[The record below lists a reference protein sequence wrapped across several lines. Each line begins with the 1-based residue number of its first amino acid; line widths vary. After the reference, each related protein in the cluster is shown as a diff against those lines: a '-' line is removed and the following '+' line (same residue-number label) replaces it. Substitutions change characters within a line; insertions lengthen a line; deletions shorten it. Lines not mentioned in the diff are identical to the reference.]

1 VSRHALSKP
10 TSRARSLRLDRV
22 EHDELPAIQ
31 AALQNHE
38 IKPIPTEDPAD
49 LAIQIHP
56 TAIVDHSAHLEP
68 GVKIGAYAVVG
79 PRCVVGRATVI
90 QHHAIV
96 EQDTTLGQGNQVFP
110 FAVVGSE
117 PQDLKH
123 KGERTTLVIGDHNQ
137 IREHATIHRGTAVGG
152 GITRVGSRCLVM
164 VGAHVAHDCILDD
177 EVILA
182 NQVMLG
188 GHAHIAT
195 GATVAGGA
203 GIHHFATVGKYAF
216 VGGLA
221 RIAKDVPPFLVV
233 EGSPAEPRKVN
244 TVALSRR
251 GFAEADIEALKNAF
265 KTLFRDHDAP
275 MSVLVRRL
283 LDDPKQ
289 PACVRE
295 LCDSLDRVRLGVH
308 GRWRESLRDTHA
320 APRR

>member
-1 VSRHALSKP
+1 MSQHAS
-10 TSRARSLRLDRV
+10 TAASARAHLALRLGRDD
-22 EHDELPAIQ
+22 HDDEIQ
-31 AALQNHE
+31 
-38 IKPIPTEDPAD
+38 IPTHEVKP
-49 LAIQIHP
+49 LAVVDAGPDVHP
-56 TAIVDHSAHLEP
+56 TACIDPTAHLER
-68 GVKIGAYAVVG
+68 GVRVGPYACVG
-79 PRCVVGRATVI
+79 PRCVIGAGTHLH
-90 QHHAIV
+90 HHAVV
-96 EQDTTLGQGNQVFP
+96 EQDTVLGVGNQVFP
-110 FAVVGSE
+110 FAVLGTD

-123 KGERTTLVIGDHNQ
+123 KGERTTLVVGDYNAF
-137 IREHATIHRGTAVGG
+137 REHSTVHRGTAVGG
-152 GITRVGSRCLVM
+152 GETRVGSRCLIM
-164 VGAHVAHDCILDD
+164 VGAHIAHDCLVDD

-203 GIHHFATVGKYAF
+203 GIHHFATVGKFAF

-244 TVALSRR
+244 TVALTRR
-251 GFAEADIEALKNAF
+251 GFPAGDIEALKNAF

-275 MSVLVRRL
+275 MSVLVRQL
-283 LDDPKQ
+283 IDDPKQ

-295 LCDSLDRVRLGVH
+295 LCDSLERVRLGVH

>member
-1 VSRHALSKP
+1 MSRHAATKSAAP
-10 TSRARSLRLDRV
+10 RVARSLRLDRV
-22 EHDELPAIQ
+22 EPDENPAQ
-31 AALQNHE
+31 AIPAHE
-38 IKPIPTEDPAD
+38 VKPLAAD
-49 LAIQIHP
+49 LSDAAPDVHP
-56 TAIVDHSAHLEP
+56 TAIVDPSAHLEP
-68 GVKIGAYAVVG
+68 GVKVGAYAIVG
-79 PRCVVGRATVI
+79 PQCVLGRGTVVH
-90 QHHAIV
+90 HHAVV
-96 EQDTTLGQGNQVFP
+96 EQDVTLGQGNQVFP
-110 FAVVGSE
+110 FAVVGGD

-123 KGERTTLVIGDHNQ
+123 KGERTSLIAGDFNHF
-137 IREHATIHRGTAVGG
+137 REHATVHRGTAVGG
-152 GITRVGSRCLVM
+152 GVTRVGSRCLIM
-164 VGAHVAHDCILDD
+164 VGAHVAHDCLIDD

-195 GATVAGGA
+195 GATIAGGA
-203 GIHHFATVGKYAF
+203 GVHHFATVGKYAF

-251 GFAEADIEALKNAF
+251 GFSEADIDALKCAF
-265 KTLFRDHDAP
+265 KTLFRDHDGP
-275 MSVLVRRL
+275 MSVVIRRL